1 MSRPD
6 ISSLLERYASGTTSA
21 AENLWVENW
30 LAERQNP
37 DNQWERMDTA
47 GREQWLGGVFADV
60 ELTLN
65 KNTPVITMRPRRT
78 LWRVA
83 AVAALL
89 LVCFSLFWQRA
100 AIQNWLNPTQ
110 LTAVQTTANQKKE
123 VVLSDGSKI
132 WLNAGSELKYPE
144 KFSGTTRE
152 VFLTG
157 EAYFDIKHDDH
168 KAFIVHTGNLIT
180 TVLGTAFDIK
190 AGKTDRL
197 IIVTVTRGKV
207 SVSEG
212 KRLLGFI
219 TPNQQISYN
228 MQNKLHVQTAVDAS
242 QVIAWQSAD
251 LRFEDITFQ
260 EAAKILSERFKVKI
274 TFTND
279 KIKACRFSGST
290 LSGKNIDQVLKVI
303 CAFNNASYDHNPD
316 GSISIDGK
324 GCN

>member
-6 ISSLLERYASGTTSA
+6 ISSLLERYAIGATSA
-21 AENLWVENW
+21 AENLRVENW
-30 LAERQNP
+30 LAEHQYTH
-37 DNQWERMDTA
+37 NQWERMDTV
-47 GREQWLGGVFADV
+47 GREQWLGQVFADV
-60 ELTLN
+60 ESTID
-65 KNTPVITMRPRRT
+65 KNVPVITMRPHRT

-83 AVAALL
+83 AIAALL
-89 LVCFSLFWQRA
+89 LICFSLFWQRA
-100 AIQNWLNPTQ
+100 ALQNWLTPTQ
-110 LTAVQTTANQKKE
+110 LTTMQTAANQKKE
-123 VVLSDGSKI
+123 VVLSDGSRI

-144 KFSGTTRE
+144 KFNGTTRE
-152 VFLTG
+152 VFLSG
-157 EAYFDIKHDDH
+157 EAYFDIKHDDR
-168 KAFIVHTGNLIT
+168 KAFIVHTGSLIT

-228 MQNKLHVQTAVDAS
+228 QQNKLHVQTAVDAS
-242 QVIAWQSAD
+242 QVIAWQSAE

-260 EAAKILSERFKVKI
+260 EAAKILSERFNVKI
-274 TFTND
+274 TFSND
-279 KIKACRFSGST
+279 KIKACRFSGSA

-303 CAFNNASYDHNPD
+303 CAFNNARYNYNKD